1 MKTSPAD
8 VTPDS
13 RSVNRVVVGLLDGT
27 RPKGFIYGFRAGEKL
42 FTLFPSE
49 KQDRAYARFVPIADC
64 KAIFFVRSHA
74 GDRDVR
80 ERMRKTPLDDR
91 DVKIRGQR
99 MKIVFLD
106 GEELLARS
114 EAYSAD
120 RLGFFAYPLDERSN
134 NVRIFVVNAS
144 VRQVE
149 TALARPGLTGGA
161 PVQDRMARAV
171 PTAGSPAATAAAA
184 EAAAA
189 ASAKVDTG
197 KMSIELRAEAVLRLI
212 AGESGGDL
220 SDELGIPEVVLDHWA
235 RVFVL
240 HGKAGL
246 SHAANTKG
254 DAKDQEIA
262 ALRSRIL
269 SLEAEA
275 ARRGREGDRTRP
287 RP

>member
-1 MKTSPAD
+1 MET
-8 VTPDS
+8 DS
-13 RSVNRVVVGLLDGT
+13 RSVNRVVVALLDGT
-27 RPKGFIYGFRAGEKL
+27 RAKGFIYGFRAGEKL
-42 FTLFPSE
+42 FTLFPTE
-49 KQDRAYARFVPIADC
+49 KQDRAYARFVPVGDC

-74 GDRDVR
+74 GDREAR
-80 ERMRKTPLDDR
+80 EKMRKVPLDER
-91 DVKIRGQR
+91 DLKIRGQR
-99 MKIVFLD
+99 MRIVFLD

-114 EAYSAD
+114 EAYSPD
-120 RLGFFAYPLDERSN
+120 RLGFFAYPLDARSN

-161 PVQDRMARAV
+161 PVQDRMARVV

-184 EAAAA
+184 EAASAA
-189 ASAKVDTG
+189 AAKVPAG
-197 KMSIELRAEAVLRLI
+197 ALSIEARAEAVLRLI

-220 SDELGIPEVVLDHWA
+220 SDEFGVPEVVLDHWA

-246 SHAANTKG
+246 SHAANAKG

-262 ALRSRIL
+262 ALRSRVL

-275 ARRGREGDRTRP
+275 ARRGREGDRGRP
-287 RP
+287 RG